1 MVLVVDEQR
10 ALPHLDH
17 VDDLGGAV
25 LANSHAAR
33 SVGTEPHGLAVPEVD
48 ATLLGLTHGVER
60 TVVVDVAVLEDLD
73 ERGAAMRRSPPQHL
87 GHVLAVGV
95 DRARDEARLGA
106 DGDAERVEGLVDR
119 ACGRRARPLA
129 PWARRRVLPLRQPV
143 DLVVEKEDR
152 DIHIAPQG
160 VDEVV
165 AADRERVAVPRDDP
179 DGEVGTRGGEPGR
192 DRGRTAVDR
201 VHPVRLHV
209 VREAGGAADAGD
221 EDDALARDAELGH
234 ELLDGGEDRI
244 VAAARAPADLLVGLQ
259 VLRRQCQL
267 AVAVAFCHNIAPIA
281 SPNSLARKGTPR
293 TRL

>member
-1 MVLVVDEQR
+1 MLVVDEQR
-10 ALPHLDH
+10 VLPHLCH
-17 VDDLGGAV
+17 RDDLRGAV
-25 LANSHAAR
+25 LADAHAALT
-33 SVGTEPHGLAVPEVD
+33 VGAEAHGLAVPQVD
-48 ATLLGLTHGVER
+48 AILLGLAHGVER
-60 TVVVDVAVLEDLD
+60 AVVVDVAVLEDLD
-73 ERGAAMRRSPPQHL
+73 ERGAAMRRGPPQHL

-106 DGDAERVEGLVDR
+106 DGDAERVEGLVDGAGR
-119 ACGRRARPLA
+119 RRARPLPA
-129 PWARRRVLPLRQPV
+129 RARRRVLPLRQPV
-143 DLVVEKEDR
+143 DLVVEEEDR
-152 DIHIAPQG
+152 DVHVAPQG

-165 AADRERVAVPRDDP
+165 AADRERVAVSGDDP

-192 DRGRTAVDR
+192 DRGRAAVDR

-234 ELLDGGEDRI
+234 ELLDGGEDRV

-259 VLRRQCQL
+259 VLRRQRQL
-267 AVAVAFCHNIAPIA
+267 AVAVAVFRHSIAPIA
-281 SPNSLARKGTPR
+281 SASSLARKGTPR